1 MKKLTTVRFNP
12 NGKTP
17 ISSPQWVSLYCDL
30 ACHIESKLYPNRKTH
45 NKYGDRLDALAAKFY
60 QDSSLWWIIARANEI
75 RTGKPTIAPDT
86 KLRIPGNLTQ
96 IIQDLEKV
104 NR

>member
-17 ISSPQWVSLYCDL
+17 ISPVQWVSLYCDL

-45 NKYGDRLDALAAKFY
+45 HEDG
-60 QDSSLWWIIARANEI
+60 Q
-75 RTGKPTIAPDT
+75 RTEESEDDFADIVDTVETIMHNYFT
-86 KLRIPGNLTQ
+86 KTS
-96 IIQDLEKV
+96 
-104 NR
+104 

>member
-17 ISSPQWVSLYCDL
+17 ISPVQWVSLYCDL

-45 NKYGDRLDALAAKFY
+45 NILQRLARCNNKQWVFY
-60 QDSSLWWIIARANEI
+60 RYYH
-75 RTGKPTIAPDT
+75 
-86 KLRIPGNLTQ
+86 
-96 IIQDLEKV
+96 
-104 NR
+104 

>member
-1 MKKLTTVRFNP
+1 MKKLTTTSEIVKLGIQTKVRFNP

-45 NKYGDRLDALAAKFY
+45 NEYGDRLEETEDDFL
-60 QDSSLWWIIARANEI
+60 EI
-75 RTGKPTIAPDT
+75 VDDVEEIMSHYFT
-86 KLRIPGNLTQ
+86 KTS
-96 IIQDLEKV
+96 
-104 NR
+104 

>member
-1 MKKLTTVRFNP
+1 MAKNKLTTVRFNP

-45 NKYGDRLDALAAKFY
+45 NKYGDRLEETEDDFL
-60 QDSSLWWIIARANEI
+60 EI
-75 RTGKPTIAPDT
+75 VDDVEEIMSHYFT
-86 KLRIPGNLTQ
+86 K
-96 IIQDLEKV
+96 D
-104 NR
+104 